1 MLIKHFKSFVSVG
14 VVCNQFV
21 TRFILCL
28 KKMLK
33 FVEKISFL
41 HPNILFHQFQVP
53 CWSLDVKVL
62 RKKDFSKWTFEKY
75 IKKMWFG
82 CKYVFLQRPI
92 TYLTSFTTLT
102 PYLVYSEFRISL
114 LYAQKC
120 MMNSQWWCHD
130 VIIAI

>member
-1 MLIKHFKSFVSVG
+1 MLIKHFKKFVSVG

-75 IKKMWFG
+75 TKKCNSGVNM
-82 CKYVFLQRPI
+82 FLQQPI

-114 LYAQKC
+114 LYVQKC
-120 MMNSQWWCHD
+120 MLNSQWWCHD